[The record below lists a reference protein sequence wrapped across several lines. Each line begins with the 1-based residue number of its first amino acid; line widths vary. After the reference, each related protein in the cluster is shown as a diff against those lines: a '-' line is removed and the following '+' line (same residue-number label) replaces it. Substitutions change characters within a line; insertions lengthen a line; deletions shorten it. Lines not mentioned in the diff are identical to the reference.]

1 MRWLAK
7 CPGIETQGRVSATSL
22 VTKRATLPQ
31 DPPEEQVIP
40 AVLLPYTMFMGPDS

>member
-1 MRWLAK
+1 LVAK

-31 DPPEEQVIP
+31 DRRKNR
-40 AVLLPYTMFMGPDS
+40 